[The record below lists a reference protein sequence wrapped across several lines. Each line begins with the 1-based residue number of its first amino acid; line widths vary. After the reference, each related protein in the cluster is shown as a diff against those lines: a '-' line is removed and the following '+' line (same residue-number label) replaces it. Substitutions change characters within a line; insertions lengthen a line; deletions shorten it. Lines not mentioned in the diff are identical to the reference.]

1 MSEECNQCG
10 KQLVTPKNLW
20 CPSCDTMS
28 ELPAPAC
35 SASEQNEFETLD
47 EAWNA
52 LLEARAEIARLRM
65 RIGEHDGCSRW
76 GVKDAIAL
84 KPNAAL
90 SDSAAKPKET
100 L

>member
-1 MSEECNQCG
+1 MNEPQETQSKPEAGQT
-10 KQLVTPKNLW
+10 L
-20 CPSCDTMS
+20 
-28 ELPAPAC
+28 APTAC

-52 LLEARAEIARLRM
+52 LIEARAEIARLRK

-84 KPNAAL
+84 KPNN
-90 SDSAAKPKET
+90 T
-100 L
+100 V